1 MKVSETVTLV
11 LTRGIWTAKRELTSI
26 VTAASNIN
34 RKSKR
39 GSGSHIGAETSAA
52 APQVMIEYLKK
63 IAALAHPVVCITVSM
78 IFPVTKLVSEGKW
91 FRSCC
96 ETCSPPFHKRPQ
108 RGDSFHRWSGKLNP
122 PG

>member
-52 APQVMIEYLKK
+52 APQVTIEYLKK

-78 IFPVTKLVSEGKW
+78 IFPVTSLLAKVNGFVVAVKLVARLFIKG
-91 FRSCC
+91 RSGAILLIDG
-96 ETCSPPFHKRPQ
+96 Q
-108 RGDSFHRWSGKLNP
+108 AN
-122 PG
+122 